1 MMRTTDPHIVE
12 AAVETYAEAIEG
24 FTIESWLSNPLNV
37 ALVEGDD
44 AALFGRQP
52 HADHVVFGH
61 YFFRSKG
68 KNAVKAAKGFLEEIF
83 TGPYSVD
90 AVVGLTPINH
100 KAAIWMTRHLG
111 FTFDGEVE
119 TDDGP
124 YLFSILTK
132 QEWEQL
138 DG

>member
-1 MMRTTDPHIVE
+1 MRTTDAELVGR
-12 AAVETYAEAIEG
+12 AVETYADAITG
-24 FTIESWLSNPLNV
+24 FTVEDWLSNPLNV

-44 AALFGRQP
+44 AALFERQP

-68 KNAVKAAKGFLEEIF
+68 KYAVKAAKSFLEEIF
-83 TGPYSVD
+83 TGPYNVQ
-90 AVVGLTPINH
+90 AVTGLTPIDH

-111 FTFDGEVE
+111 FNFDGEIQ
-119 TDDGP
+119 TDEGP
-124 YLFSILTK
+124 YLFSVLTK
-132 QEWEQL
+132 QEWEKL